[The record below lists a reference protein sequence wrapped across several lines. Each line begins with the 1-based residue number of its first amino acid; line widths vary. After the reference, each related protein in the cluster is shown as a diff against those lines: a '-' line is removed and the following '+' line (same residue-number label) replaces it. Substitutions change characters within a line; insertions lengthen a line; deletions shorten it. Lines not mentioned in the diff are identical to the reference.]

1 MPKVSIIGAGN
12 VGATAAL
19 HLMKKQIADVV
30 LIDKVPKLA
39 EGKAIDIKDALA
51 LEKGDC
57 RIKGTDDIS
66 CIAGSDI
73 IVITAGKPRLPGM
86 NNREQLLEENSK
98 IVKEIASL
106 IKIHSPNSIVMTVT
120 NPVDKMNMIV
130 MNELQADRK
139 KVIGIGGMLDS
150 IRLRTIIAHEMDIPV
165 SKVSAMMIGPHND
178 SMIPLLSQA
187 TVNKKSIHKTMP
199 AEKISEIVSRAKKR
213 GAEIIERTGTSPYYA
228 VGNVIANMVEHVL
241 LDKKELIS
249 ASVHLTG
256 EYGITGISIGVPIR
270 LGKDGAEIVEMEFE
284 EKAELIRIA
293 ESLRQ
298 QP

>member
-19 HLMKKQIADVV
+19 HLMKKQIADIV

-39 EGKAIDIKDALA
+39 EGKATDIKDALA
-51 LEKGDC
+51 LEKGNC
-57 RIKGTDDIS
+57 KITGTDDMS
-66 CIAGSDI
+66 CIAESDI
-73 IVITAGKPRLPGM
+73 IVITAGKPRIPGM

-98 IVKEIASL
+98 IVKEVASQ

-120 NPVDKMNMIV
+120 NPVDKMNTIV

-165 SKVSAMMIGPHND
+165 SKVNAMMIGPHSEN
-178 SMIPLLSQA
+178 MIPLLSQA
-187 TVNKKSIHKTMP
+187 IVNKKPIHRTMRP
-199 AEKISEIVSRAKKR
+199 EQISEIVSKTKKR
-213 GAEIIERTGTSPYYA
+213 GAEIIEKTGTSPYYA
-228 VGNVIANMVEHVL
+228 IGNVISNMVEHVL

-249 ASVHLTG
+249 ASVHLQG
-256 EYGITGISIGVPIR
+256 EYGITGVSIGVPIK
-270 LGKDGAEIVEMEFE
+270 LGRDGAEIVEIEFE
-284 EKAELIRIA
+284 EKAELVKASEI
-293 ESLRQ
+293 LK
-298 QP
+298 

>member
-12 VGATAAL
+12 VGATAAI

-30 LIDKVPKLA
+30 LVDNVPKLA
-39 EGKAIDIKDALA
+39 EGKATDIKDSLA
-51 LEKGDC
+51 LEKGNC
-57 RIKGTDDIS
+57 KIAGTEDIS
-66 CIAGSDI
+66 CIAESDI

-98 IVKEIASL
+98 IVKEVASQ

-120 NPVDKMNMIV
+120 NPVDKMNTIV

-139 KVIGIGGMLDS
+139 KIIGIGGMLDS
-150 IRLRTIIAHEMDIPV
+150 IRLRTIIAHELDVPV

-178 SMIPLLSQA
+178 SMILLLSQA
-187 TVNKKSIHKTMP
+187 TVNKKSIHKVVP
-199 AEKISEIVSRAKKR
+199 AEKISEIVSRVKKR

-249 ASVHLTG
+249 ASVHLIG
-256 EYGITGISIGVPIR
+256 EYGITGVSIGVPIK
-270 LGKDGAEIVEMEFE
+270 LGREGAEIVEME
-284 EKAELIRIA
+284 IA
-293 ESLRQ
+293 EKEELRKIAETMK
-298 QP
+298 